1 MRFLETVLLVA
12 LSATLALAS
21 EADVLNLVDSD
32 FSTRLA
38 AESTTLV
45 MFYAPCKF
53 LSSVTHQTIANS

>member
-12 LSATLALAS
+12 LSTTLALAS

-38 AESTTLV
+38 AEPTTLV
-45 MFYAPCKF
+45 MFYAPCK
-53 LSSVTHQTIANS
+53 I